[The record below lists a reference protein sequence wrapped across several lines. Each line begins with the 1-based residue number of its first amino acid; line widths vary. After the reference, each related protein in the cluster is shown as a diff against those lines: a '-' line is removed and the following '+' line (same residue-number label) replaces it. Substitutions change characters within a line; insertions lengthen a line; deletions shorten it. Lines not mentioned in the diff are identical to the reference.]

1 MADFAKRIRKTVKKP
16 KNALVLGSALGHLEK
31 ISEIFNSVFVVNG
44 EFGTVR
50 KKNIIYRENFENLEN
65 ISEIDFVFI
74 DKNRIDD
81 LYELRSFLKRTHP
94 YVLTEDHDSI
104 KKEHTKF
111 FREFQYQ
118 VEDIAK
124 GYYVWK
130 NKSK

>member
-1 MADFAKRIRKTVKKP
+1 MADFAKRIRKTIKKP
-16 KNALVLGSALGHLEK
+16 KNALVLGNALGHLEK
-31 ISEIFNSVFVVNG
+31 ISEIFSSVFVVNG

-50 KKNIIYRENFENLEN
+50 KKNIIYREDFENLEN

-74 DKNRIDD
+74 DKTRIND
-81 LYELRSFLKRTHP
+81 LYELRSFLKRNHP
-94 YVLTEDHDSI
+94 FILTEDHDAI

-111 FREFQYQ
+111 FRDFQYQ
-118 VEDIAK
+118 VEDISK